1 MKENYIKVYE
11 YQLEYKWND
20 ELEKERTNKKVWIQE
35 ILEENNIPYKEKV
48 ERYYIFDQPRYIS
61 SSMLVSNN
69 REVMGIYVPI
79 QFEAKVKGY
88 IDEYNNTDNLIMQE
102 IPELVDIEFEKEE
115 KNVNEFEKSK
125 KMVNMAMYAVL
136 GIIIIMVLLLF
147 LYGEDIA

>member
-69 REVMGIYVPI
+69 REVMEIYVPI